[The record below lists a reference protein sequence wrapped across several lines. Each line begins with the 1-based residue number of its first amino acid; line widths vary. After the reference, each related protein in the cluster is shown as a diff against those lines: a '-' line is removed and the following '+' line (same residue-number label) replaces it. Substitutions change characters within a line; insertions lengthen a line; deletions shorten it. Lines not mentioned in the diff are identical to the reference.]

1 MFALLCGRPPFESKD
16 VKSTYKRILD
26 ILYAYPDSVSVSNNA
41 KHVIDSLLK
50 KEPEGRMPL
59 DEILLQTAFD
69 DRYTFIPTSL
79 SHDILI
85 REPVWGNENV
95 ITPAPQPTE
104 YNPAKLLPS
113 FSTKSN
119 PQVKSLS
126 RTSSNN
132 QDLIHANHQG
142 KLLEKKLSELDARDN
157 EPNEQRGITNQRRFD
172 IYSGESDKENGGRE
186 ERENNPSRT
195 SFSVREKRYAC
206 SSSSLARTSSSSTVQ
221 TRQTSNDVFE
231 LTYQTKK
238 LSLND
243 KKERDF
249 ERRDSAVSSA
259 SRSSIIKEK
268 ANSSTK
274 RQSFTST
281 LLEKSTA
288 TKTLIPTTLY
298 TERNDPATQKV
309 RSSTNKDIEL
319 DYLETMH
326 SRLVRAERIQ
336 AGESIKVMSPQ
347 PKANEG
353 CAKKWVKRYVDYTSK
368 YGLGFMLNDGST
380 GVCFNDSTK
389 AVLSSVNENFSY
401 VERRRSRQE
410 EVIPE
415 HYTLSNYP
423 ASLEKKVLLLKHF
436 RNYLTE
442 QEKSSHSSSECTDAR
457 DEESMSQYRDC
468 YEERE
473 TIERQDELVYVKKWF
488 RTRHAILFRLSDRT
502 VQVVFFDQ
510 TEIILSAGARLV
522 TFVDKK
528 SERTTFSLNNLS
540 AQVNSEVA
548 KRLRYAKDTMH
559 RLITGQ
565 TPDVA
570 C

>member
-26 ILYAYPDSVSVSNNA
+26 ILYAYPDSVSVSNDA

-50 KEPEGRMPL
+50 KEPESRMPL

-69 DRYTFIPTSL
+69 DRYTFVPTSL

-95 ITPAPQPTE
+95 NVPAPQSTE
-104 YNPAKLLPS
+104 YNAAKLLPS

-119 PQVKSLS
+119 PPVKSFS
-126 RTSSNN
+126 RTSS
-132 QDLIHANHQG
+132 QDLYHANHQG
-142 KLLEKKLSELDARDN
+142 KLLEKKSSEHAASDN
-157 EPNEQRGITNQRRFD
+157 EANSVTKERRFN

-195 SFSVREKRYAC
+195 SFSVREKKYAC
-206 SSSSLARTSSSSTVQ
+206 SSSSWTRTSSSSTVQ

-231 LTYQTKK
+231 LTSQAEK

-249 ERRDSAVSSA
+249 ERRDSAVSST
-259 SRSSIIKEK
+259 SRSSVIQER
-268 ANSSTK
+268 AGSSTK
-274 RQSFTST
+274 RRSFTSS
-281 LLEKSTA
+281 LLEKSSA
-288 TKTLIPTTLY
+288 TKSLIPTTLH
-298 TERNDPATQKV
+298 TERNDPALQKV
-309 RSSTNKDIEL
+309 RNSTNKDIEL

-380 GVCFNDSTK
+380 GVSFNDSTK
-389 AVLSSVNENFSY
+389 AVLSSVNENFIY

-442 QEKSSHSSSECTDAR
+442 QEKSTHPSSECTDAR
-457 DEESMSQYRDC
+457 DEESVSQYREC
-468 YEERE
+468 YDERE
-473 TIERQDELVYVKKWF
+473 SIERQDELVYVKKWF